1 MTQKKILVVED
12 DSVLRDVLMEKLKKS
27 GYAVKGAFDGQE
39 AIEVMPEYAPDL
51 VLLDIL
57 MPRKDGMEVLEEMSK
72 DEKLHKIPVIVVS
85 NSGQPV
91 EIERARE
98 LGARDFL
105 VKAVFDPGE
114 VMGKIEKVLGSGTQN
129 ENSHAEKKE
138 AKAVGGTR
146 NTYSK
151 KPIGAA
157 HGSAS
162 SNDKEPILVV
172 EDDKFLRDLLVGKL
186 FNEGFEVKSAIDSR
200 GALDILHNAN
210 GWKPRVV
217 LLDLILPGE
226 DGFSVLVKIKNDENL
241 AAIPVIILSNL
252 GQKEDIDKAIELGAY
267 DFMVKANF
275 TLDEILE
282 KVKSVLNN

>member
-186 FNEGFEVKSAIDSR
+186 FNEGFEVRAQS
-200 GALDILHNAN
+200 ILA
-210 GWKPRVV
+210 GR
-217 LLDLILPGE
+217 LIYCITRMGGSPESFFLISFYPE
-226 DGFSVLVKIKNDENL
+226 RTGF
-241 AAIPVIILSNL
+241 
-252 GQKEDIDKAIELGAY
+252 Q
-267 DFMVKANF
+267 FW
-275 TLDEILE
+275 
-282 KVKSVLNN
+282 